1 MVVRALAG
9 AARPHDQMTTQNHL
23 ADDVISIKGQEI
35 KKPFRLLSV
44 P

>member
-1 MVVRALAG
+1 
-9 AARPHDQMTTQNHL
+9 MTTQHHL

-35 KKPFRLLSV
+35 QTPFRLLSV